1 MTNVVQ
7 QTRLEQWES
16 IVRQRNRQAF
26 EIVSSQDVCEFYVR
40 NGEANLQY
48 VHIVTMTLNRLK
60 KAGVTPSDP
69 PTKLLEA
76 DARVDIA
83 ECIARHVNAMREHKN
98 YNHKKHATELVAKR
112 VSMLPKYIQKWH
124 LFGSANGGK
133 NETN

>member
-7 QTRLEQWES
+7 QTRLEQWEAL
-16 IVRQRNRQAF
+16 VRQRNRQAF
-26 EIVSSQDVCEFYVR
+26 EIVSAPDVCEFYVR

-76 DARVDIA
+76 DARCDVA
-83 ECIARHVNAMREHKN
+83 ECIARHVKAMQEHKR
-98 YNHKKHATELVAKR
+98 YDHKRHATELVAKR
-112 VSMLPKYIQKWH
+112 VAMLSQYIKKWK
-124 LFGSANGGK
+124 LFGSANGDIQ
-133 NETN
+133 NA

>member
-16 IVRQRNRQAF
+16 MIRQRNKQAF
-26 EIVSSQDVCEFYVR
+26 NIVSSQDVCEFYVR

-76 DARVDIA
+76 DARCDVA
-83 ECIARHVNAMREHKN
+83 ECIARHVKAMAEHKR
-98 YNHKKHATELVAKR
+98 YDHKKHATELVAKR
-112 VSMLPKYIQKWH
+112 VMMLPKYIQKWR
-124 LFGSANGGK
+124 LFGAK
-133 NETN
+133 DVVTNE

>member
-7 QTRLEQWES
+7 QSHLDQWNEM
-16 IVRQRNRQAF
+16 VRQRNRQAS
-26 EIVSSQDVCEFYVR
+26 EIVSSQDVREFYVR

-76 DARVDIA
+76 DARCDVA
-83 ECIARHVNAMREHKN
+83 ECIARHVKAMKEHKR
-98 YNHKKHATELVAKR
+98 YDHKKHATELVAKR
-112 VSMLPKYIQKWH
+112 VAMLSQYIQKWQ
-124 LFGSANGGK
+124 LFGSAKDGM
-133 NETN
+133 TNA

>member
-7 QTRLEQWES
+7 QTRLERWNN
-16 IVRQRNRQAF
+16 IVRQRNKQAF
-26 EIVSSQDVCEFYVR
+26 NIVSSQDVCEFYVR

-76 DARVDIA
+76 DARCDVA
-83 ECIARHVNAMREHKN
+83 ACIARHVKAMAEHKR
-98 YNHKKHATELVAKR
+98 YDHKNHATELVAKR
-112 VSMLPKYIQKWH
+112 VSMLHKYIQKWQ
-124 LFGSANGGK
+124 LFGSEHKGV
-133 NETN
+133 TND

>member
-7 QTRLEQWES
+7 QTRLEQWEAL
-16 IVRQRNRQAF
+16 VRKRNRQAF
-26 EIVSSQDVCEFYVR
+26 EIVSAPDVCEFYVR

-76 DARVDIA
+76 DARCDVA
-83 ECIARHVNAMREHKN
+83 GCIARHVKAMQEHKR
-98 YNHKKHATELVAKR
+98 YDHKKHSTELVAKR
-112 VSMLPKYIQKWH
+112 VSMLPKYIQKWQ
-124 LFGSANGGK
+124 LFGSEKDGAT
-133 NETN
+133 NE

>member
-16 IVRQRNRQAF
+16 MVRQRNKKAF
-26 EIVSSQDVCEFYVR
+26 NIVSSQDVCEFYVR

-48 VHIVTMTLNRLK
+48 VHIITMTLNRLK

-76 DARVDIA
+76 DARCDVA
-83 ECIARHVNAMREHKN
+83 LCIARHVKAMREHKR
-98 YNHKKHATELVAKR
+98 YDHKKHSTELVAKR
-112 VSMLPKYIQKWH
+112 VMMLPKYIQKWQ
-124 LFGSANGGK
+124 LFGATKDGVT
-133 NETN
+133 NE

>member
-7 QTRLEQWES
+7 QTRLEQWNEM
-16 IVRQRNRQAF
+16 VRCRNRQAAD
-26 EIVSSQDVCEFYVR
+26 IVSSPDVREFYVR
-40 NGEANLQY
+40 NGEDNLQY

-83 ECIARHVNAMREHKN
+83 ECIARHVKAMREHKN
-98 YNHKKHATELVAKR
+98 YNHKKHADELVAKR
-112 VSMLPKYIQKWH
+112 VMMLPNYIKKWQ
-124 LFGSANGGK
+124 LFGSVKDGMP
-133 NETN
+133 NE

>member
-7 QTRLEQWES
+7 QSRLEQWNEM
-16 IVRQRNRQAF
+16 VRQRNRKAF
-26 EIVSSQDVCEFYVR
+26 EIVSSPDVCEFYVR

-76 DARVDIA
+76 DARCDVA
-83 ECIARHVNAMREHKN
+83 GCIARHVKAMSEHKR
-98 YNHKKHATELVAKR
+98 YDHKKHATELVAKR
-112 VSMLPKYIQKWH
+112 VAMLMQYIKKWQ
-124 LFGSANGGK
+124 LFGLAKDGV
-133 NETN
+133 TNA